1 MLKFCSWRVNA
12 YTTSCVVRNL
22 GRTTT
27 WLVLHEVADHLLAV
41 AARAPV
47 ADVYPLD
54 LARGGSLPDE
64 LVKREVVHHPGEPL
78 AARLD
83 VGDKDVGGAAARVVR
98 GFHAPDGGVEL
109 RRAVAAV
116 DADGVAEMGP
126 QRLQDVEAELL
137 EVADRRERRRVVY
150 APRDGDEGGGKLREA
165 EVF

>member
-47 ADVYPLD
+47 ADVYPLG

-64 LVKREVVHHPGEPL
+64 LVKRE
-78 AARLD
+78 
-83 VGDKDVGGAAARVVR
+83 AARVGR
-98 GFHAPDGGVEL
+98 GFHAPVGGVEL

-116 DADGVAEMGP
+116 DADGVAEVGP

-137 EVADRRERRRVVY
+137 EVADGREGRRVVY

>member
-1 MLKFCSWRVNA
+1 MLTQVILDA

-27 WLVLHEVADHLLAV
+27 WSVLHEVADHLLAV

-47 ADVYPLD
+47 ADVYPAG
-54 LARGGSLPDE
+54 LARGCGLPDE
-64 LVKREVVHHPGEPL
+64 LVKREVVHHPGKPL
-78 AARLD
+78 AACLD
-83 VGDKDVGGAAARVVR
+83 VGAKNVGGAAARVVR

-109 RRAVAAV
+109 WRAVAAV
-116 DADGVAEMGP
+116 DADGMAEMGP

-165 EVF
+165 EVL

>member
-1 MLKFCSWRVNA
+1 MAGDLPLR
-12 YTTSCVVRNL
+12 
-22 GRTTT
+22 
-27 WLVLHEVADHLLAV
+27 EVADHLLAV

-47 ADVYPLD
+47 ADVDPAG
-54 LARGGSLPDE
+54 LAPRGGLPNE
-64 LVKREVVHHPGEPL
+64 LVKREVVHHPGEPFP
-78 AARLD
+78 ARLGVRD
-83 VGDKDVGGAAARVVR
+83 EDVGGAAARVVR

-137 EVADRRERRRVVY
+137 EVANGRERRRVVY
-150 APRDGDEGGGKLREA
+150 APRDGDEGGGKLRES